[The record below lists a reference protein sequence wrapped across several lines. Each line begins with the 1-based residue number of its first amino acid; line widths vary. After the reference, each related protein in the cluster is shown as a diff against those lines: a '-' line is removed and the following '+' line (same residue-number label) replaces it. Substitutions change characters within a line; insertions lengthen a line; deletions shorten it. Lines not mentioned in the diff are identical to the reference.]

1 MSVFHG
7 NNSDLFLNVVAP
19 IPCLGL
25 ISIINLSVA
34 QNELTV
40 LFLLCSRRHSIV
52 SWLSVEPLKAVNKV
66 LIGNNLTIDK
76 QNNYCQQKST

>member
-7 NNSDLFLNVVAP
+7 NNSDLFLNVVGP
-19 IPCLGL
+19 FPCLGL